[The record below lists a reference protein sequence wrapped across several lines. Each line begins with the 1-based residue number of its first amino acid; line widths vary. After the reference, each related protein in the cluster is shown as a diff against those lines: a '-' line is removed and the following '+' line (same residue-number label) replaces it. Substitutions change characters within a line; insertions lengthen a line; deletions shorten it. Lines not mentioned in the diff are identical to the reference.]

1 MGLTILAAVTLG
13 GIWITSQVPLYT
25 ASTTLLIEPSQEF
38 SENIDAEDAQD
49 RYYQQQIDLLR
60 SPEFAAQIV
69 TSLDLESNPAFAA
82 AQTKRIGLWRLGT
95 WFFHRFQVLL
105 TYSSYLVG
113 ATPSSHSSLSNP
125 AKVSSENSSAI
136 VARYLKLLT
145 VTPNPYTYST
155 EVSFTTPDP
164 VLSQELADAHA
175 TTFVRTAQK
184 ANFELTTDGRELLGK
199 FLATQGDRLTQAEAT
214 LQQFRSE
221 HVDVS
226 PPSKDNLTAQRLLD
240 THQHLTN
247 ARALRIETETLYR
260 LTERK
265 ETAQLATI
273 IKSDR
278 VNQLRATFTKV
289 ETEHTRL
296 SAMLSP
302 THLRLSELSTA
313 KNTARQRLEQELASI
328 VINLEAEYIAALNT
342 ETILQKEVLLEG
354 AVLSSSR
361 GRRRRTLKRTTLKL
375 KSPLTNTLRE
385 GKTMSS
391 RA

>member
-1 MGLTILAAVTLG
+1 M
-13 GIWITSQVPLYT
+13 
-25 ASTTLLIEPSQEF
+25 
-38 SENIDAEDAQD
+38 
-49 RYYQQQIDLLR
+49 
-60 SPEFAAQIV
+60 
-69 TSLDLESNPAFAA
+69 
-82 AQTKRIGLWRLGT
+82 
-95 WFFHRFQVLL
+95 
-105 TYSSYLVG
+105 
-113 ATPSSHSSLSNP
+113 
-125 AKVSSENSSAI
+125 
-136 VARYLKLLT
+136 
-145 VTPNPYTYST
+145 
-155 EVSFTTPDP
+155 
-164 VLSQELADAHA
+164 
-175 TTFVRTAQK
+175 
-184 ANFELTTDGRELLGK
+184 
-199 FLATQGDRLTQAEAT
+199 
-214 LQQFRSE
+214 
-221 HVDVS
+221 
-226 PPSKDNLTAQRLLD
+226 
-240 THQHLTN
+240 
-247 ARALRIETETLYR
+247 RIETETLYR

-278 VNQLRATFTKV
+278 VDQLRAAFTKV

-296 SAMLSP
+296 TAMLPS
-302 THLRLSELSTA
+302 THPRLSELSTA